1 MENTTMETTP
11 PPIQEI
17 LELARQ
23 QHSLIER
30 LVDIAERDS
39 LLAAGANENIWVK
52 AETASQALGNAISA
66 GKIRKDLRGGFF
78 KEGLHYIRTSND
90 ACSGPGHYGFKLSE
104 LRKFYETPP
113 EKRRKHR

>member
-1 MENTTMETTP
+1 MSTL
-11 PPIQEI
+11 PPIQGI
-17 LELARQ
+17 LELAQ
-23 QHSLIER
+23 QQYLLLER

-39 LLAAGANENIWVK
+39 LLAAGANEDIWVK

-66 GKIRKDLRGGFF
+66 GKIRKDLRSGFF

-90 ACSGPGHYGFKLSE
+90 ACSGPGHYGFKLAE

-113 EKRRKHR
+113 EKRRRYS